1 MASEILGLFT
11 SPEEYQMR
19 QQQAQQNRAL
29 QFAQLNPF
37 EKASY
42 GIYQGAGQLGQAVGG
57 LFGMEDPQLR
67 KISMRQ
73 QMLTGA
79 NGGVGIDLRDPNSM
93 LRAAEIAQRFDPE
106 FAQGLVIA
114 ANDLAKNMAEMRSK
128 SATAAKTQSE
138 IDRENQYRQAIAS
151 LPPDATE
158 ADRLAVLAKF
168 ASPDKALTVLERSED
183 KKAARTAR
191 EQELA
196 DRAEQR
202 RQELADKASER
213 ARELE
218 LAHQRRLEEL
228 ERRGADAKE
237 LQKQRAA
244 DKRESDAQ
252 RAADKRAADAQ
263 RLEDKREAKA
273 LVDSLKPLPPAIIKA
288 EDADYEQATAAIN
301 LAQEADKY
309 LSIIRSGEIKFGP
322 LDRALVSIRGAV
334 GSEDSQ
340 VVARNDFERFR
351 TRLINES
358 LRLNKGT
365 QTDSDAQ
372 RATNELKSAESM
384 TDAGKSIETLRRINA
399 DRARDAYK
407 SITGRR
413 ANNNLPP
420 PQTVIEIPK
429 FDPQAFTDA
438 EERRILNDPKIPA
451 GTIYINAKGQRMT
464 KTQASR

>member
-42 GIYQGAGQLGQAVGG
+42 GIYQGAQQLGGATAG

-93 LRAAEIAQRFDPE
+93 LRAAEMAQQFDPE

-138 IDRENQYRQAIAS
+138 IDRENQYRQAMAA
-151 LPPDATE
+151 LPANATE
-158 ADRLAVLAKF
+158 AEILAVVSKF
-168 ASPDKALTVLERSED
+168 ASADKGLTALQTAESARAERTR
-183 KKAARTAR
+183 RTEESTAK
-191 EQELA
+191 L
-196 DRAEQR
+196 EQR
-202 RQELADKASER
+202 RQELADKAER
-213 ARELE
+213 DAKDKQTAFDNQMILARENN
-218 LAHQRRLEEL
+218 AS
-228 ERRGADAKE
+228 
-237 LQKQRAA
+237 
-244 DKRESDAQ
+244 RESMAKLQ
-252 RAADKRAADAQ
+252 RDFLASQKEADRKN
-263 RLEDKREAKA
+263 RLAMAELTK
-273 LVDSLKPLPPAIIKA
+273 DSKPLPPAIIKA

-322 LDRALVSIRGAV
+322 LDRALVSIRGAA

-438 EERRILNDPKIPA
+438 EEKRILNDPKIPA

>member
-1 MASEILGLFT
+1 
-11 SPEEYQMR
+11 
-19 QQQAQQNRAL
+19 
-29 QFAQLNPF
+29 
-37 EKASY
+37 
-42 GIYQGAGQLGQAVGG
+42 V
-57 LFGMEDPQLR
+57 EDPQLR

-93 LRAAEIAQRFDPE
+93 LRAAEMAQQFDPE
-106 FAQGLVIA
+106 FAQGLIVA
-114 ANDLAKNMAEMRSK
+114 ANDLAKNMADMRAK
-128 SATAAKTQSE
+128 SATAAKTQAE
-138 IDRENQYRQAIAS
+138 IDRENQYRQAMAA

-158 ADRLAVLAKF
+158 ADRLAVLSKF
-168 ASPDKALTVLERSED
+168 ASADKALTVLERSED
-183 KKAARTAR
+183 KKLARTAR

-202 RQELADKASER
+202 RQELADKAAER

-244 DKRESDAQ
+244 DKREADAQ

-273 LVDSLKPLPPAIIKA
+273 LADSLKPLPTFVAKA

-301 LAQEADKY
+301 LANEADKY

-322 LDRALVSIRGAV
+322 LDRALISIRSAT
-334 GSEDSQ
+334 GSEDAQ

-384 TDAGKSIETLRRINA
+384 ADAGKSIETLRRINA

-413 ANNNLPP
+413 ANNKLPP
-420 PQTVIEIPK
+420 PETVIEIPK
-429 FDPQAFTDA
+429 FEPQAFTDA
-438 EERRILNDPKIPA
+438 EEKRILNDPKIPA

>member
-11 SPEEYQMR
+11 SPEDYQMR
-19 QQQAQQNRAL
+19 QQQAQQNSAL

-42 GIYQGAGQLGQAVGG
+42 GIYQGAQQLGGATAG
-57 LFGMEDPQLR
+57 LFGMQDPQLR

-79 NGGVGIDLRDPNSM
+79 GGAPRIDLNDPNSM
-93 LRAAEIAQRFDPE
+93 LNAAEVAQQFDPE
-106 FAQGLVIA
+106 FAQGLIIA
-114 ANDLAKNMAEMRSK
+114 ANNLAKNMADMRAK
-128 SATAAKTQSE
+128 SATAAKTQAE
-138 IDRENQYRQAIAS
+138 IDRENQYRQAMAA

-158 ADRLAVLAKF
+158 ADRLAVISKF
-168 ASPDKALTVLERSED
+168 TSPDKTLSVLERSED
-183 KKAARTAR
+183 KKLARTAR

-202 RQELADKASER
+202 RQELADKAAER

-218 LAHQRRLEEL
+218 LTHERRLEEL
-228 ERRGADAKE
+228 RQRGADAKE

-244 DKRESDAQ
+244 DKREADAQ
-252 RAADKRAADAQ
+252 RLADKRAADAQ

-273 LVDSLKPLPPAIIKA
+273 LADSLKPLPTVVAKA
-288 EDADYEQATAAIN
+288 EDAEYEQATAAIN
-301 LAQEADKY
+301 LAKEADKY

-322 LDRALVSIRGAV
+322 LDRALISIRGAA
-334 GSEDSQ
+334 GSEDAQ

-365 QTDSDAQ
+365 QTNDDAI

-384 TDAGKSIETLRRINA
+384 ADAGKSIETLRRINA
-399 DRARDAYK
+399 DRARDAEE
-407 SITGRR
+407 SIKRRR
-413 ANNNLPP
+413 ANNKLPP
-420 PQTVIEIPK
+420 PETVIEIPK

-438 EERRILNDPKIPA
+438 EEKRILNDPKIPA

>member
-42 GIYQGAGQLGQAVGG
+42 GIYQGAQQLGGATAG

-138 IDRENQYRQAIAS
+138 IDRENQYRQAIAA

-158 ADRLAVLAKF
+158 AERLAVVSKF
-168 ASPDKALTVLERSED
+168 ASPDKALTVYERSEE

-196 DRAEQR
+196 DRSEQR
-202 RQELADKASER
+202 KQELADKAEER
-213 ARELE
+213 RQDRQTAFDNQMILAKENNASRESIAKLQRE
-218 LAHQRRLEEL
+218 FIANENKQKAADRRL
-228 ERRGADAKE
+228 
-237 LQKQRAA
+237 
-244 DKRESDAQ
+244 DAQ
-252 RAADKRAADAQ
+252 RA
-263 RLEDKREAKA
+263 
-273 LVDSLKPLPPAIIKA
+273 LKPLPPAIIKA

-322 LDRALVSIRGAV
+322 LDRTLVSIRGAV

-438 EERRILNDPKIPA
+438 EEKRILNDPKIPA